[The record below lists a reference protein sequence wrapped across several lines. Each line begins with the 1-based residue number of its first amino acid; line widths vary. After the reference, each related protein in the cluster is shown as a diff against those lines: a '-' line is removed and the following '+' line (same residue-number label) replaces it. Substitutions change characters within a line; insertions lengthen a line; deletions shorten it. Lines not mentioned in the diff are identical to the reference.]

1 MTFDDLC
8 LSNLLK
14 IALFMQ
20 NVLQNDNNS
29 QSTRAFLKAVVQPI
43 KMKSVQPI
51 TLDVPPRAQ
60 MLPENTIR
68 NGLAIDQEIFER
80 IHRAILE
87 QRLPPGTQLTE
98 ERLSEVFSVS
108 RARIRRVL
116 LRLAESKA
124 VLMQPNRGAFVAQ
137 PTPKEVSDVFDA
149 RRVLEAQVVRDAV
162 ANMTPNQRRQLEHH
176 LDLER
181 EAHDQGRLHTAI
193 RLTGEFHLLLA
204 EVAGNETI
212 SRFLSDLVAHTSL
225 AMTLYGDSTRP
236 ACGEDEHELLLEAI
250 AEGRTAQA
258 LELME
263 AHLSSIEEWLRFTS
277 FQREMVDI
285 LEVFA
290 D

>member
-1 MTFDDLC
+1 M
-8 LSNLLK
+8 
-14 IALFMQ
+14 
-20 NVLQNDNNS
+20 
-29 QSTRAFLKAVVQPI
+29 

-51 TLDVPPRAQ
+51 TPDVPPRAQ
-60 MLPENTIR
+60 MLSENTIR
-68 NGLAIDQEIFER
+68 NGLAIDQGIFER
-80 IHRAILE
+80 IHRAVLE

-98 ERLSEVFSVS
+98 ERLSQVFAVS

-162 ANMTPNQRRQLEHH
+162 AHMTPDQRRQLEHH

-250 AEGRTAQA
+250 AEGRTVQA

-263 AHLSSIEEWLRFTS
+263 SHLSSIEEWLRFTP
-277 FQREMVDI
+277 FQREAVDI